1 MISKQTSQALAK
13 GIEVYLAMR
22 RDKKHEDYLKSKP
35 QKKKNVVSKGINI
48 RLASIVKRLTDKS
61 EAVKL
66 IEKAKKAKDQ
76 TALVFQQQK
85 YHNFLE
91 LLDADVVDTELSE
104 LKAENLQFVSELE
117 AQHKPANWLDEWAI
131 KAKDI
136 SFATHVAKLTHSSS
150 KGSSILDSSLSSDKR
165 YLTTN
170 LLGDPEIDTAS
181 SNAASLPVADILKV
195 EHNGF
200 SVLDCLKAEDVSFF
214 AEFTDDKEQI
224 AKWVQGLKQAY
235 DSDIK
240 QSYFLSKQVFF
251 PLGDQNYH
259 LLLPLTSS
267 SLAQALHNEH
277 KQYFE
282 DEQSLAR
289 QQRNNGKF
297 SATPVVSYPNKA
309 KYAVTRSKGNVTV
322 HLNVSGLNKERNGF
336 LYLLSSQPPG
346 WQSKGKSYCGL
357 DYKALYKALSFL
369 SKNELRDLNKYLKLL
384 KNRELSDSQPARAAA
399 ITKKVQAII
408 HALFDEVMLA
418 NTVEETNWT
427 KASKLTLPY
436 QLLFE
441 PYRDDEQ
448 ATAEKLAG
456 KWQTVISKDFA
467 RWLNKQL
474 DERQLKLG
482 TIHLELW
489 AKLFSQ
495 ELRSFIAIQEVSK

>member
-35 QKKKNVVSKGINI
+35 QKKKNVISKGVNI
-48 RLASIVKRLTDKS
+48 RLAAIVKRLTDKN

-66 IEKAKKAKDQ
+66 VEKAKKAKNQ
-76 TALVFQQQK
+76 TALMFQQQK
-85 YHNFLE
+85 YHNLLE
-91 LLDADVVDTELSE
+91 LLDADVVDSELSE
-104 LKAENLQFVSELE
+104 LRAEYLQFISELE

-150 KGSSILDSSLSSDKR
+150 KGSSILDTSLSSDKR

-170 LLGDPEIDTAS
+170 SLSAPEIDTAS

-195 EHNGF
+195 EHEGC
-200 SVLDCLKAEDVSFF
+200 SVLDCLKAEHTSLFS
-214 AEFTDDKEQI
+214 EFTDDSEQI
-224 AKWVQGLKQAY
+224 VEWVQGLKQAY
-235 DSDIK
+235 DSDVK

-251 PLGDQNYH
+251 PSGDQNYH

-282 DEQSLAR
+282 DEQTKAR
-289 QQRNNGKF
+289 EQRRNNKF
-297 SATPVVSYPNKA
+297 STTPVVSYPNKA
-309 KYAVTRSKGNVTV
+309 K
-322 HLNVSGLNKERNGF
+322 LNITGSNHSNASSLNGKRGGKIT
-336 LYLLSSQPPG
+336 LLSSQPPS
-346 WQSKGKSYCGL
+346 WKSKGTSYC
-357 DYKALYKALSFL
+357 DFDSKALYKTLSYL
-369 SKNELRDLNKYLKLL
+369 TKNEIKELKNYLKLL
-384 KNRELSDSQPARAAA
+384 KNKELSDSQPTRAAA
-399 ITKKVQAII
+399 ITRKVQAIS
-408 HALFDEVMLA
+408 HAFFDEVMIA
-418 NTVEETNWT
+418 NTNEETNWT
-427 KASKLTLPY
+427 KASKLSLPY

-448 ATAEKLAG
+448 ASAERLTG

-474 DERQLKLG
+474 DEKQFKLG

-489 AKLFSQ
+489 TKLFSQ
-495 ELRSFIAIQEVSK
+495 ELRSFMAIQEVSK

>member
-1 MISKQTSQALAK
+1 MISEHTSKALVK

-35 QKKKNVVSKGINI
+35 QKKKDVVCKGINI
-48 RLASIVKRLTDKS
+48 RLASIVKRLTDEI

-66 IEKAKKAKDQ
+66 IEKAKKAKEQ
-76 TALVFQQQK
+76 TALAFQLQK
-85 YHNFLE
+85 YHNLLA
-91 LLDADVVDTELSE
+91 LLDSNVIDSELSE
-104 LKAENLQFVSELE
+104 LKDEYLQFVSELE
-117 AQHKPANWLDEWAI
+117 VQHQVANWLDEWAI

-150 KGSSILDSSLSSDKR
+150 KGSSILDSSLSFDKC

-170 LLGDPEIDTAS
+170 LLHDPEIDTAS

-195 EHNGF
+195 THDGS
-200 SVLDCLKAEDVSFF
+200 SVLDYLKEEDFTLFES
-214 AEFTDDKEQI
+214 FTDDGNQI

-235 DSDIK
+235 DSDVK

-251 PLGDQNYH
+251 PLSDQNYH

-277 KQYFE
+277 KWYFE
-282 DEQSLAR
+282 DEQTKAR
-289 QQRNNGKF
+289 EQRKSNKF

-309 KYAVTRSKGNVTV
+309 K
-322 HLNVSGLNKERNGF
+322 LNITGSNHSNASSLNGKRGGKITLF
-336 LYLLSSQPPG
+336 TSQPPS
-346 WQSKGKSYCGL
+346 WQSKGKKYYEF
-357 DYKALYKALSFL
+357 DNAALYKALSYL
-369 SKNELRDLNKYLKLL
+369 TKNEVKELKSYLKLL
-384 KNRELSDSQPARAAA
+384 KNKELSDSQPVRAAA
-399 ITKKVQAII
+399 ITRKVQAIS
-408 HALFDEVMLA
+408 HAFFDEVMLA
-418 NTVEETNWT
+418 NTVEKTNWT
-427 KASKLTLPY
+427 KASQLSLPY

-441 PYRDDEQ
+441 PYRDDEI

-456 KWQTVISKDFA
+456 EWQAEISKDFS

-474 DERQLKLG
+474 DKKQLKLG
-482 TIHLELW
+482 TIHEELW

-495 ELRSFIAIQEVSK
+495 ELRSFIAIQEVSR

>member
-1 MISKQTSQALAK
+1 MIATMISKQTSQALAK
-13 GIEVYLAMR
+13 GIEVYLATR

-35 QKKKNVVSKGINI
+35 QKKKNVISKGINI
-48 RLASIVKRLTDKS
+48 RLAGIVKRLTDKN

-66 IEKAKKAKDQ
+66 VEKTKKAKDQ

-85 YHNFLE
+85 YRNLLE
-91 LLDADVVDTELSE
+91 LLDADVVDSELSE
-104 LKAENLQFVSELE
+104 LRAEYLQFVSELE

-170 LLGDPEIDTAS
+170 SLSDPEIDTAS

-195 EHNGF
+195 EHDGF
-200 SVLDCLKAEDVSFF
+200 SVLDCLKAEDASLFS
-214 AEFTDDKEQI
+214 EFTDDKEQI

-251 PLGDQNYH
+251 PLGNQHYH

-282 DEQSLAR
+282 DEQTKAR
-289 QQRNNGKF
+289 EQRKNNKF
-297 SATPVVSYPNKA
+297 CATAVVSYPNKA
-309 KYAVTRSKGNVTV
+309 K
-322 HLNVSGLNKERNGF
+322 LNITGSNHSNASSLNGKRGGKIT
-336 LYLLSSQPPG
+336 LLSSQPPS
-346 WQSKGKSYCGL
+346 WRSKGKRYCEL
-357 DYKALYKALSFL
+357 DYQALYKALSFL

-384 KNRELSDSQPARAAA
+384 KNKELSDSQPARAAT

-408 HALFDEVMLA
+408 HALFDEVMQA

-427 KASKLTLPY
+427 KASKFTLPY

-448 ATAEKLAG
+448 AAAEKLAG

-474 DERQLKLG
+474 DDKQLKLG

-495 ELRSFIAIQEVSK
+495 ELRSFIALQEVSR